1 MIETTVIAIVTTIVG
16 PAIVLY
22 LKHVL
27 EKRRSRGD
35 MVHDAAKLG
44 EHVSGRLDYLRDIY
58 DADRIWI
65 SQFHN
70 GGHFY
75 PTGKSIAKFSIFYET
90 VSLNTTSIQTSFHNI
105 PVALFSKSINHL
117 LENDAIT
124 IYDFKDETVATYG
137 LKYIAE
143 DSGTKSQYLFA
154 IKTFE
159 GRFIGVLGVDF
170 TKRKH
175 KLTDEQLTELQVSAA
190 TIGGVLINHLKA

>member
-22 LKHVL
+22 FKHVL
-27 EKRRSRGD
+27 EKRRLRGD

-44 EHVSGRLDYLRDIY
+44 EHVSGRLDYLRDVY

-90 VSLNTTSIQTSFHNI
+90 VSLNTSSIQTSFHNI

-137 LKYIAE
+137 LKYVAE

-159 GRFIGVLGVDF
+159 GKFIGVLGVDY

-175 KLTDEQLTELQVSAA
+175 RLTDEQITELQVSAA
-190 TIGGVLINHLKA
+190 TIGGVLINHLKV